1 MGVMTTSAYAHTAET
16 LTAVVSDARQSLDQA
31 SQTVWAFKSRSDVLA
46 ATVELERTRSRL
58 YALEAIAAVEIEDT
72 DAARE
77 EQGWAS
83 VPDFLTATMGGR
95 RGCGGKFL
103 RTARKLV
110 GDRLKTWQALY
121 DGAIS
126 PEHADVI
133 VRIIDHLPV
142 EVGLREAAEDLLLQ
156 EAAKLNATE
165 LEVAGNH
172 LLEVLDPEGVA
183 KREEKK
189 LDKLERSAH
198 LNRFLAIVDDGIGGV
213 KIRGRG
219 TVEDAAVI
227 KAALQALSA
236 PLPAT
241 DPDCGTEGRD
251 ERDHG
256 ARTWDALVETC
267 QKALDAEV
275 PPADHGMKPRVVVLV
290 GWEDLKARVGTAT
303 LETGEELSVA
313 AVRRL
318 ACDAEVLPI
327 TLDGNGVPLDVG
339 RANRLVTMGIW
350 LALIARDRHCAFP
363 GCIRPPITCDA
374 HHVEHWIDGG
384 KTSVTN
390 MVLLCKAHHTI
401 IHAAPWEVRIN
412 PHDHKPEFKPPPGRH
427 ALKPDFAARLDFTD
441 GWVRE
446 REPRA

>member
-1 MGVMTTSAYAHTAET
+1 M
-16 LTAVVSDARQSLDQA
+16 
-31 SQTVWAFKSRSDVLA
+31 
-46 ATVELERTRSRL
+46 
-58 YALEAIAAVEIEDT
+58 
-72 DAARE
+72 
-77 EQGWAS
+77 
-83 VPDFLTATMGGR
+83 PDYLTATLGGR
-95 RGCGGKFL
+95 RGRAGKLL
-103 RTARKLV
+103 RTAAHV
-110 GDRLKTWQALY
+110 GDRPKTWQALD
-121 DGAIS
+121 DGALS
-126 PEHADVI
+126 PEHSDVI
-133 VRIIDHLPV
+133 VRVIDHLPV
-142 EVGLREAAEDLLLQ
+142 DATLREAAEDLLIQ

-172 LLEVLDPEGVA
+172 LLEVLDPDGVA

-256 ARTWDALVETC
+256 ARTWDALVEVAQT
-267 QKALDAEV
+267 ALDSETLPTA
-275 PPADHGMKPRVVVLV
+275 HGQKPRVTVTVS
-290 GWEDLKARVGTAT
+290 WEDLRAGVGTAT
-303 LETGEELSVA
+303 LETGEKLSVA

-318 ACDAEVLPI
+318 ACDAEILPI
-327 TLDGNGVPLDVG
+327 VLDGNGVPLDVG

-350 LALIARDRHCAFP
+350 LALIARDKHCAFP
-363 GCIRPPITCDA
+363 GCTRPPIACDA

-384 KTSVTN
+384 KTSVKT
-390 MVLLCKAHHTI
+390 HG
-401 IHAAPWEVRIN
+401 AALQGA
-412 PHDHKPEFKPPPGRH
+412 PHDHPQHAVGGADQSARPQAGVQAATGQAPPQTGLRGSTGLH
-427 ALKPDFAARLDFTD
+427 RRM
-441 GWVRE
+441 G
-446 REPRA
+446 PRARTPRLRESGGDHRKRTQSDPDPFGSPRGSRRSSPCLCAVAPARSACASSLVSPCQPALSAPGE

>member
-1 MGVMTTSAYAHTAET
+1 MTISVHPQAERT
-16 LTAVVSDARQSLDQA
+16 LAGVVSDARESLDEA
-31 SQTVWAFKSRSDVLA
+31 ARTVWAFKAPSDVLA
-46 ATVELERTRSRL
+46 ATVEMEKMRSRL
-58 YALEAIAAVEIEDT
+58 YALESVAAVEIEDT

-83 VPDFLTATMGGR
+83 VPDYLTATLGGR
-95 RGCGGKFL
+95 RGSGRKLL
-103 RTARKLV
+103 RTARALV

-121 DGAIS
+121 DGALS
-126 PEHADVI
+126 PEHSDVI
-133 VRIIDHLPV
+133 VRVIDHLPV
-142 EVGLREAAEDLLLQ
+142 DATLREAAEDLLIQ

-172 LLEVLDPEGVA
+172 LLEVLDPDGVA

-256 ARTWDALVETC
+256 ARTWDALVEVAQT
-267 QKALDAEV
+267 ALDSETLPTA
-275 PPADHGMKPRVVVLV
+275 HGQKPRVTVTVS
-290 GWEDLKARVGTAT
+290 WEDLRAGVGTAT
-303 LETGEELSVA
+303 LETGEKLSVA

-318 ACDAEVLPI
+318 ACDAEILPI
-327 TLDGNGVPLDVG
+327 VLDGNGVPLDVG

-350 LALIARDRHCAFP
+350 LALIARDKHCAFP
-363 GCIRPPITCDA
+363 GCTRPPIACDA

-384 KTSVTN
+384 KTSVKT

-401 IHAAPWEVRIN
+401 IHSTPWEVRIN

-427 ALKPDFAARLDFTD
+427 RLRPDFAARLDFTD
-441 GWVRE
+441 EWVRE